1 MLLLLTAGVSL
12 VQGSREQSTNAASTA
27 KPVAAQPPASQPAL
41 PAPLNR
47 AINTAA
53 AVMGTIASRIP
64 ILGGEITKLE
74 EPIAAEVRPG
84 RWIHLPADRFK
95 FEPRASIVMPVHRSL
110 PMLMPGPE
118 GESETVPDVA
128 PTVARSATASI
139 TRAIYSA
146 DDDDVIPPVAVYPQF
161 PTVFPPGITQSDFAE
176 FEVIV
181 LPTGGVESVRARRVP
196 VTMAQ
201 AVRVTMSLS
210 AAKTWRF
217 RPGLKDGEPIKYR
230 QVIRVLKN

>member
-1 MLLLLTAGVSL
+1 
-12 VQGSREQSTNAASTA
+12 
-27 KPVAAQPPASQPAL
+27 
-41 PAPLNR
+41 
-47 AINTAA
+47 
-53 AVMGTIASRIP
+53 
-64 ILGGEITKLE
+64 
-74 EPIAAEVRPG
+74 
-84 RWIHLPADRFK
+84 
-95 FEPRASIVMPVHRSL
+95 MPVHRSL

-118 GESETVPDVA
+118 ADAETTPEIA
-128 PTVARSATASI
+128 PTVARIATPA
-139 TRAIYSA
+139 RAIYSA

-161 PTVFPPGITQSDFAE
+161 PTTFPPGITQNDFAE

-196 VTMAQ
+196 VTMAE